1 MTIIHQPYDNPDSFL
16 TLYRHC
22 DGYPAEAGAA
32 IIEVLKGNPPDC
44 EAILAGLLAMRYDRK
59 DGTSEPIYRPVTYG
73 PDQQGDLEHVYS
85 IRRQKA
91 DDGTVAWTV
100 THSHRIGW
108 TEGSDEVPSWPKQT
122 YSLAAFVEV
131 VNQERRQMNY
141 RLKQLRASSK
151 HYAEATDY
159 PMLTL

>member
-1 MTIIHQPYDNPDSFL
+1 MTIIYQPYDGPDSFL

-32 IIEVLKGNPPDC
+32 IVEVLKGNPPDC
-44 EAILAGLLAMRYDRK
+44 ETILAGLLSMRYNHEGRP
-59 DGTSEPIYRPVTYG
+59 SEPIYRPVTYG
-73 PDQQGDLEHVYS
+73 PDQQGDLEHVYA
-85 IRRQKA
+85 IRRQHTE
-91 DDGTVAWTV
+91 DGAQFWTI

-108 TEGSDEVPSWPKQT
+108 TEGQDEWTSWPKQT
-122 YSLAAFVEV
+122 YTLAGFVEV

-141 RLKQLRASSK
+141 RLKGLRASSK